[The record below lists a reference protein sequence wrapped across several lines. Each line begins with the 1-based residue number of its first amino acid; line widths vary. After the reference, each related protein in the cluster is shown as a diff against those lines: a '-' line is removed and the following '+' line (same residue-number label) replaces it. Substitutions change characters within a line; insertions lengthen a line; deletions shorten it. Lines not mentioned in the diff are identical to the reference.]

1 VNKSGAHTRLAPVMK
16 VVDTTAAGDAF
27 AGNLGAG
34 LANGLSW
41 DESLSRGIHAGA
53 LAVTVAGASPSLPTA
68 GAVDAFIVVTTQNAV
83 NQDRE
88 AM

>member
-1 VNKSGAHTRLAPVMK
+1 MT

-41 DESLSRGIHAGA
+41 DESVNRGIHAGA

-68 GAVDAFIVVTTQNAV
+68 AAVDAFIGAITGNALSH
-83 NQDRE
+83 DRK